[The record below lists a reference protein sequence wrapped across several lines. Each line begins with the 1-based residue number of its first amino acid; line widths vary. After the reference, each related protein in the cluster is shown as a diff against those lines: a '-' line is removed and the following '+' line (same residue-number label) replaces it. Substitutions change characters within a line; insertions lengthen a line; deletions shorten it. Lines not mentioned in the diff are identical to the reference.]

1 MQINLKKLQTIICD
15 KFRFA
20 NTCKA
25 GGRDDALMAEEEALE
40 ELLLAPLLLLG

>member
-15 KFRFA
+15 KFRFV

-25 GGRDDALMAEEEALE
+25 GCRNNALMTEEETLE
-40 ELLLAPLLLLG
+40 ELFLAPLLLLG